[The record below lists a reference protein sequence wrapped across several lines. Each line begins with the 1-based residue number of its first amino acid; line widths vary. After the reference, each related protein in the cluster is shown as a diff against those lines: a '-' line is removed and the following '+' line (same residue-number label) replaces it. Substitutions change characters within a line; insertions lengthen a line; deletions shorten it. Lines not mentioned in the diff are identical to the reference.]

1 MKERIFEKFF
11 RSSAISVDTATSDI
25 HRLLAG
31 HAGGKRHHPPRCAG
45 SGHQGQQSLI
55 PKECDGYL
63 ISTLAPTSSNF
74 FLMLAASSLETPSFR
89 TPGAPSTRSL
99 ASLRPRL
106 VTSRTTL
113 IVLILSPAAA
123 RWTVNSVFSS
133 SAGAAAAA
141 APPPAAATGIA
152 IAAAETPNFSS
163 SALTRVL
170 SSRTVMPS
178 ISFTNVSAVIAMIV
192 PLSLSLYV
200 QQQLL
205 ISVTGSGFG
214 RPGLRLLVRD
224 LAQDA
229 RQISDRSVQHRH
241 QAPQGRLHDEE
252 QLRDQLLARRELG
265 DRLDLGGRYG
275 PPLDHGRLEH
285 QVRVGLGEVRQDL
298 RERHRVRLVV
308 GHRRRPG
315 EVLGHGLE
323 GRSLGRPQRERV
335 LDHEVLR
342 LRPAHLAAQLR
353 HLGDLEARE
362 REQDRVRGLR
372 EVARERLDHLGFF
385 G

>member
-25 HRLLAG
+25 NRLLAG

-55 PKECDGYL
+55 PKKFDGYL
-63 ISTLAPTSSNF
+63 ISTFAPTSSNF
-74 FLMLAASSLETPSFR
+74 FLIAAASSLETPSFR

-99 ASLRPRL
+99 ASFRPRL

-152 IAAAETPNFSS
+152 AAETPNFSS

-178 ISFTNVSAVIAMIV
+178 ISFTKFSAVIAMV
-192 PLSLSLYV
+192 FSSFLSFFSN
-200 QQQLL
+200 
-205 ISVTGSGFG
+205 SVCRRGTFVR
-214 RPGLRLLVRD
+214 RPGFRFLVRD
-224 LAQDA
+224 LGDDA
-229 RQISDRSVQHRH
+229 REIADRSVEYRH
-241 QAPQGRLHDEE
+241 EAPQRRLHDEQ
-252 QLRDQLLARRELG
+252 QLRHQLLAAGQLG
-265 DRLDLGGRYG
+265 DRLDLGSRDG
-275 PPLDHGRLEH
+275 PALDHRRLEH
-285 QVRVGLGEVRQDL
+285 QVRVRLGERRQHL
-298 RERHRVRLVV
+298 GQGHRVVRVV
-308 GHRRRPG
+308 GHRRRAG
-315 EVLGHGLE
+315 EVLGHRLQ
-323 GRSLGRPQRERV
+323 RSPLGGPQRQRV
-335 LDHEVLR
+335 LDDEVL
-342 LRPAHLAAQLR
+342 
-353 HLGDLEARE
+353 
-362 REQDRVRGLR
+362 GLR
-372 EVARERLDHLGFF
+372 SPH
-385 G
+385 